1 MTDDQVHRNIGL
13 QPSSAPSNNYKLS
26 AIIALISALSVA
38 IGSFATTYISEKAK
52 FSAIESSLEVIIN
65 QTNAT
70 EGVKTK
76 LDHNNWRSKELEL
89 LKRKKIDE
97 YYSALLSFGNSII
110 YREESHTLDLK
121 HLETSIMIQH
131 LYLPELDK
139 EHGSILSNSTKY
151 MEWLAKDF
159 LISNSDISSSQKILH
174 KDEGNKLQDELLNSI
189 SNSRLSIAVIAH
201 KINIKSDKADI

>member
-1 MTDDQVHRNIGL
+1 MEASQRNKYYIII
-13 QPSSAPSNNYKLS
+13 SIFS
-26 AIIALISALSVA
+26 AISAGISALSVSYLNEQ
-38 IGSFATTYISEKAK
+38 GRYL
-52 FSAIESSLEVIIN
+52 AIENNLDTILKEVRL
-65 QTNAT
+65 TT
-70 EGVKTK
+70 EVSEEIKVDLNYGS
-76 LDHNNWRSKELEL
+76 WRSKELEL

-139 EHGSILSNSTKY
+139 EHGSILSNSTRY

-159 LISNSDISSSQKILH
+159 LISNSDISSSQKIRH

-201 KINIKSDKADI
+201 KINIKSD